1 MRFWFLC
8 CLLICTTSVI
18 ANDLTP
24 NDVASSDVASTDVT
38 SNDVASDIVVSNAVV
53 RLLPPGSPNT
63 AVYFDIANNTS
74 QTIELTR
81 AEGLF
86 ANSFEF
92 HLMSMDGET
101 MRMQHLDSLSVAAHQ
116 TMALVPGGIH
126 LMALQL
132 KESLHEGQVL
142 SLILYTEQGTA
153 IPVKAIVAK
162 P

>member
-8 CLLICTTSVI
+8 CLLICSTSVI

-24 NDVASSDVASTDVT
+24 NDMA
-38 SNDVASDIVVSNAVV
+38 SNDVAPSDMSPSDMASNIVVSNAVV

-74 QTIELTR
+74 QPIELTR
-81 AEGLF
+81 AEGQF
-86 ANSFEF
+86 ADSFEF

-116 TMALVPGGIH
+116 SMALVPGGIH

>member
-24 NDVASSDVASTDVT
+24 NDVASADVT

-81 AEGLF
+81 AEGQF
-86 ANSFEF
+86 ADSFEF